1 MILQSLMV
9 ALAAAAPAP
18 SSRGCDKLARDFVR
32 IEVALGANNQKNEKL
47 AKLKQGFGNQA
58 EAYSLPRKWRAEIED
73 AEMKLRSEAERVVK
87 RMASQGCPPPDHAAS
102 ALTYK
107 RDYDACDAARDTVD
121 RKRLCDVA
129 GIALSR
135 ASRPR

>member
-1 MILQSLMV
+1 MILISLMAV
-9 ALAAAAPAP
+9 AAAAPAP

-47 AKLKQGFGNQA
+47 AKLKQGFGSQA

-73 AEMKLRSEAERVVK
+73 ADLKLRAEADRVVR
-87 RMASQGCPPPDHAAS
+87 RMAAQGCPPPDHAAS

-107 RDYDACDAARDTVD
+107 SDYDTCDAARDAVD

-135 ASRPR
+135 AARPR